1 MSAARDARDKTFW
14 QFAGIAPAPPPSL
27 VWGCWQPPDLAVT
40 PLDPEMFFTEDDPQ
54 ARIVWAVAG
63 GKNPPPRPF
72 LGRHW
77 CAVRRV
83 EAVDGLNGVSSC
95 KVIPCHAS
103 LPKIGGTEANW
114 YLLPGLDL
122 VTWVNAS
129 KLLDPLWRQQQQLF
143 GHEDSAKP
151 KPKRG
156 FFGGAKEVSV
166 GPDQAILVAAKAIL
180 ALVDTS
186 SVDLSAS
193 LWSCLPRKE
202 DPRHRSNVRI
212 TEVDLVAL
220 GSDNLQLLL
229 VTVACHWL
237 ELNVNVQYVR
247 ARQAIARRSHTDA
260 QDDTQASK
268 PHLVQTLARQRFNEK
283 HLIDL
288 RLAVQECRVEV
299 GRAQSE
305 VRAITSGKVRLVPA
319 ETGGTA
325 MEHRTLDVVDIPW
338 HCAWSTMQNRM
349 QQLTG
354 HNNDDLYF
362 IFHSDVDVDLIGH
375 HDLLASLREVAV
387 RKAGA
392 TGRRVASSGGQ
403 RKRLQGMN
411 THKDPYVAAS
421 TGPALKTHP
430 KVAISKVEAE
440 LIKLSDLVLE
450 HRYVPKLLQ
459 AVLQM
464 RQWKLVCSSACALS
478 PQRIF
483 GNSVGVPM
491 LRILVLCRT
500 GQGVVST
507 RDILFVTQVNFDV

>member
-1 MSAARDARDKTFW
+1 M
-14 QFAGIAPAPPPSL
+14 
-27 VWGCWQPPDLAVT
+27 
-40 PLDPEMFFTEDDPQ
+40 
-54 ARIVWAVAG
+54 
-63 GKNPPPRPF
+63 
-72 LGRHW
+72 
-77 CAVRRV
+77 
-83 EAVDGLNGVSSC
+83 
-95 KVIPCHAS
+95 
-103 LPKIGGTEANW
+103 
-114 YLLPGLDL
+114 
-122 VTWVNAS
+122 
-129 KLLDPLWRQQQQLF
+129 
-143 GHEDSAKP
+143 
-151 KPKRG
+151 
-156 FFGGAKEVSV
+156 
-166 GPDQAILVAAKAIL
+166 
-180 ALVDTS
+180 
-186 SVDLSAS
+186 
-193 LWSCLPRKE
+193 
-202 DPRHRSNVRI
+202 RI

-450 HRYVPKLLQ
+450 HRYVPKLRQ

-478 PQRIF
+478 PQCIF